1 MRAFLHRNGL
11 SVVTLTLFVL
21 FWAAQAAAGFQV
33 HNNDLEAHGRQ
44 ALSLG
49 AYLSSGH
56 FWEATGE
63 NWESEFLQMA
73 AFVLLTARLYQRG
86 SAESRPLPEE
96 EGQPGSD
103 QAPPPTPPE
112 QQPWPVRRGG
122 WVRELYSHSL
132 SLTLGG
138 LFVLSFVIHLLG
150 GAAEYNTEQALH
162 GSEPVSVLAFLF
174 SAEFWSQSFQNWQ
187 SEFLSVAAM
196 VVFTIFLRERGS
208 AESKE
213 VTAPHRRTGR

>member
-21 FWAAQAAAGFQV
+21 FWAAQAAVGFEV
-33 HNNDLEAHGRQ
+33 HNGDLEEHGRQ

-49 AYLSSGH
+49 AYLRSGH

-73 AFVLLTARLYQRG
+73 AFVVLTARLYQRG
-86 SAESRPLPEE
+86 SAESNPLPEE
-96 EGQPGSD
+96 QDQPGGE
-103 QAPPPTPPE
+103 QGAPPTPPE
-112 QQPWPVRRGG
+112 QRPWPVRRGG
-122 WVRELYSHSL
+122 WVLGLYSHSL
-132 SLTLGG
+132 SLTLLG
-138 LFVLSFVIHLLG
+138 LFLLSFVIHLLG

-162 GSEPVSVLAFLF
+162 GGEAVSTLAFLG
-174 SAEFWSQSFQNWQ
+174 SPEFWSQSFQNWQ

-196 VVFTIFLRERGS
+196 VILSIFLRERGS
-208 AESKE
+208 AESKDVE
-213 VTAPHRRTGR
+213 APHRRTGG